1 MLLRLFDVRKIVLLI
16 QCYFIIFVL
25 FLQPLSTHAQQTIFN
40 VPSADVTERGMI
52 FFQHQSSFSNE
63 FANFDNN
70 FVYGLGKNTEFDL
83 TLFGVGTKSIRNEI
97 LAPGFKTVIPIFE
110 KSKTKITFGHLIP
123 ISLIGKGIGGYTYS
137 HVSTI
142 VPKTKTRITS
152 GIAIGTEV
160 LFGRDF
166 VSYVGALEQPITR
179 KLSLAVEWYSG
190 KHANGFLIPGFYYH
204 VSPKFIL
211 SAAYKIRNN
220 HGNGHNGFIIELS
233 KFF

>member
-1 MLLRLFDVRKIVLLI
+1 MLITLKYVKVLLLVA
-16 QCYFIIFVL
+16 FALIFQNNTSL
-25 FLQPLSTHAQQTIFN
+25 AQQTIFN
-40 VPSADVTERGMI
+40 VPSPDLTEKGMI

-83 TLFGVGTKSIRNEI
+83 TLFGVGTKSIRNEV

-110 KSKTKITFGHLIP
+110 KSKTKFTFGHLIP
-123 ISLIGKGIGGYTYS
+123 ISLTGKGVGGYTYS
-137 HVSTI
+137 HISTI
-142 VPKTKTRITS
+142 IPKTKTRVTS
-152 GIAIGTEV
+152 GVAIGTEV

-190 KHANGFLIPGFYYH
+190 KHANGFLIPGFYYR

-211 SAAYKIRNN
+211 SAAFKIRNN
-220 HGNGHNGFIIELS
+220 RGNGHNGFIIELS